1 MMLLSLLLAV
11 QAPADI
17 GDPND
22 FEMVNSITIRTA
34 KLSNREISI
43 AQRYASCVSMPYMPL
58 EAERDA
64 KFAKCRKANLQR
76 SKAPLKEML
85 DHIDHIITENSGS
98 EASLYVKRDNAPDK

>member
-1 MMLLSLLLAV
+1 MLLSLLFAV
-11 QAPADI
+11 QAPVSVENTD
-17 GDPND
+17 D
-22 FEMVNSITIRTA
+22 FDMVNSITIRTA
-34 KLSNREISI
+34 KLSDRDISI
-43 AQRYASCVSMPYMPL
+43 AQRYASCVSTPYMPL

-98 EASLYVKRDNAPDK
+98 EASLYVKRDNAPNN

>member
-1 MMLLSLLLAV
+1 MLLSLLLAM
-11 QAPADI
+11 QAPANVENPD
-17 GDPND
+17 D
-22 FEMVNSITIRTA
+22 FEMASSITIRTA
-34 KLSNREISI
+34 KLSDRDISI

-98 EASLYVKRDNAPDK
+98 EASLYVKRDNAPNN